1 MTAGVHE
8 AIHEVSSS
16 RDEFRSLRD
25 IVPCFGQRGEEA
37 DLGLGTSTM
46 KPVLTSAKGKINVVP
61 SWAADK
67 RGKMS
72 PELHSPGF
80 ISRLS
85 LQRGR
90 LRAVVAS
97 SLANSWYEDSC
108 G

>member
-1 MTAGVHE
+1 M
-8 AIHEVSSS
+8 SSS

-37 DLGLGTSTM
+37 DLGLGTLT
-46 KPVLTSAKGKINVVP
+46 VVTSAKGKIIVVP
-61 SWAADK
+61 SWAAGK
-67 RGKMS
+67 RGKMF